1 MQNSAY
7 ILVPSAGGQQLQIPV
22 AVSSTGATKVNSG
35 HAVVVSNVNNAHGA
49 NLTVGKSVLNVR
61 TLGPNLT
68 NSWKSGEAASRPANT
83 QTHPVRFIV
92 ASSKDGFVNVPDF
105 ASLAA
110 DGRTSSTTVNPNS
123 SRVALVKHSSGGAAG
138 AVQKIAPA
146 TATSNLL
153 TSVPNGSL
161 RAMTPSANKVPG
173 RTAPVALFPSNAAGV
188 VPKTAGSTGTSL
200 WTSLSVANSTV
211 TGSSTT
217 STSPSKQLI
226 IQLAPEQLVCC
237 HFTVL

>member
-1 MQNSAY
+1 MQKSTY

-22 AVSSTGATKVNSG
+22 AVSSAGAAKVNSG
-35 HAVVVSNVNNAHGA
+35 HAVVVSSVNNAHGA
-49 NLTVGKSVLNVR
+49 NLTVGKSVLNVQ
-61 TLGPNLT
+61 TLGPNLA
-68 NSWKSGEAASRPANT
+68 NSWKPGEAGNRPTNT

-105 ASLAA
+105 ASLTAG
-110 DGRTSSTTVNPNS
+110 GRTPSTAVNPNS

-138 AVQKIAPA
+138 VVQKIAPA
-146 TATSNLL
+146 TATANLA
-153 TSVPNGSL
+153 SVPNGSL
-161 RAMTPSANKVPG
+161 RAMTPGANKMPG
-173 RTAPVALFPSNAAGV
+173 RTAPVASFTNNAAAV
-188 VPKTAGSTGTSL
+188 VPKTAGNTGTSL